1 LEWQKAARF
10 CHTYEMLKPHKTLRP
25 LAASPVY
32 LAAHAI
38 NRVICTLPAGTAYFI
53 GIVLITMCTGQLV
66 HHQGSLARAAL
77 PYVVHL
83 RWGWHRVE
91 RAMERGKVS
100 LDALFERAV
109 TWCLESLPVEPVRL
123 GRERRTV
130 HAVDSST
137 VARLRA
143 NKKRSAR
150 LGKGYCHRAQ
160 RAVQANLVAVLTTV
174 VLIGGVRVGL
184 VRRTRFGATCQEAVA
199 QVFTDLPAST
209 EKRLFSV
216 DAGIATIEQLRV
228 ATEQNALVGRL
239 RKNVTLRRAPA
250 PKRPGKRGR
259 PALHGPVLHPG
270 AKRLEGRPDED
281 TTIRLEDR
289 EVRVRRWRNLH
300 FRETPRTLM
309 DVVRVDDPAH
319 KRPLLIGTTA
329 RELPTDEIRAA
340 YGHRWPVETN
350 FYVAQG
356 TCAMEMPRAWS
367 ATAVER
373 RISLAL
379 LAGSLL
385 KAIAAACSPLPMG
398 PWDVKA
404 VASAGRLA
412 NHLALQAGN
421 FVALALR
428 GLAPRT
434 YRKIT
439 EATETT
445 ELQLPV
451 AA

>member
-1 LEWQKAARF
+1 VQ
-10 CHTYEMLKPHKTLRP
+10 
-25 LAASPVY
+25 PVY
-32 LAAHAI
+32 LAASAI
-38 NRVICTLPAGTAYFI
+38 NNLVRVLPAGTAYFI
-53 GIVLITMCTGQLV
+53 GVVLITMCTGQLV
-66 HHQGSLARAAL
+66 HYQGSLARAAL
-77 PYVVHL
+77 PYVVPL

-91 RAMERGKVS
+91 RAMERGQCS
-100 LDALFERAV
+100 LDALFDRALR
-109 TWCLESLPVEPVRL
+109 WCLECLPVEPVRL

-137 VARLRA
+137 VVRLRA
-143 NKKRSAR
+143 NKKRSAL

-174 VLIGGVRVGL
+174 VLIDAVRVGL

-199 QVFTDLPAST
+199 KIFADLPESP

-216 DAGIATIEQLRV
+216 DAGIATMEQFRA
-228 ATEQNALVGRL
+228 ATERDALVGRL
-239 RKNVTLRRAPA
+239 RKNVTLRRAPH
-250 PKRPGKRGR
+250 PTRPGKRGR

-270 AKRLEGRPDED
+270 AKRPEGRPDED
-281 TTIRLEDR
+281 LTVHLEDR
-289 EVRVRRWRNLH
+289 EIRVRRWRNLH
-300 FRETPRTLM
+300 FRESSQTLM
-309 DVVRVDDPAH
+309 DVVRVDDPAY

-329 RELPTDEIRAA
+329 RELTTAEIRIA

-367 ATAVER
+367 ETAVAR

-379 LAGSLL
+379 LAGALL
-385 KAIAAACSPLPMG
+385 KAIAAACPPLPMG
-398 PWDVKA
+398 PWDLKA
-404 VASAGRLA
+404 VSSAGRLA

-421 FVALALR
+421 FVTLALHN
-428 GLAPRT
+428 LAPRT
-434 YRKIT
+434 YQKMT
-439 EATETT
+439 NAKKTAA
-445 ELQLPV
+445 LPLPL

>member
-1 LEWQKAARF
+1 
-10 CHTYEMLKPHKTLRP
+10 
-25 LAASPVY
+25 VY
-32 LAAHAI
+32 LAASAV
-38 NRVICTLPAGTAYFI
+38 NNLVCALPAGTAYFI
-53 GIVLITMCTGQLV
+53 GIVLITMFTGQLV
-66 HHQGSLARAAL
+66 YHQGSLARAAF

-91 RAMERGKVS
+91 RAMERGKVA
-100 LDALFERAV
+100 LDALFERAL
-109 TWCLESLPVEPVRL
+109 TWCLEHLPIEPVRL
-123 GRERRTV
+123 GPEQRTV
-130 HAVDSST
+130 HALDSST
-137 VARLRA
+137 VVRLRA
-143 NKKRSAR
+143 NKQRCAL

-160 RAVQANLVAVLTTV
+160 RAVQANIVAALTTI
-174 VLIGGVRVGL
+174 VLISGVRVGL
-184 VRRTRFGATCQEAVA
+184 VRRTRFGRTCQEAVA
-199 QVFTDLPAST
+199 KVFAALPESP

-216 DAGIATIEQLRV
+216 DAGIATIEQFRA
-228 ATEQNALVGRL
+228 ATEQDALVGRL

-250 PKRPGKRGR
+250 SKRPGKRGR
-259 PALHGPVLHPG
+259 PALHGSVVHPG
-270 AKRLEGRPDED
+270 AKRPEGQADED
-281 TTIRLEDR
+281 TTLHIEDR
-289 EVRVRRWRNLH
+289 AVRVRRWRNLH
-300 FRETPRTLM
+300 FREAPQTRL
-309 DVVRVDDPAH
+309 DVVRVDDPAY

-329 RELPTDEIRAA
+329 CELTTEEIRTA

-367 ATAVER
+367 ETAVER

-398 PWDVKA
+398 PWDLKA

-412 NHLALQAGN
+412 NHLALHSAN
-421 FVALALR
+421 FVALALH

-434 YRKIT
+434 YRKIP
-439 EATETT
+439 EAKETT
-445 ELQLPV
+445 ELQLPL

>member
-1 LEWQKAARF
+1 
-10 CHTYEMLKPHKTLRP
+10 MP
-25 LAASPVY
+25 PVY
-32 LAAHAI
+32 LAASAV
-38 NRVICTLPAGTAYFI
+38 NNLVRALPAGTAYFI
-53 GIVLITMCTGQLV
+53 GIVFLTMFTGQLV

-100 LDALFERAV
+100 LDTLFDRALS
-109 TWCLESLPVEPVRL
+109 WCLACLPVEPVRL
-123 GRERRTV
+123 GPERRTV
-130 HAVDSST
+130 HAIDSST

-143 NKKRSAR
+143 HKKRCAL

-160 RAVQANLVAVLTTV
+160 RAVQANLVAALTTV

-184 VRRTRFGATCQEAVA
+184 VRRTRFGATCAEAVTQLFA
-199 QVFTDLPAST
+199 ALPESE

-216 DAGIATIEQLRV
+216 DAGIATIEQFRA
-228 ATEQNALVGRL
+228 ATERDALVGRL

-259 PALHGPVLHPG
+259 SAVHGPVLHPG
-270 AKRLEGRPDED
+270 VKRPEGRPDED
-281 TTIRLEDR
+281 TTIRREER
-289 EVRVRRWRNLH
+289 EVRVRRWQHLH
-300 FRETPRTLM
+300 FREAPQTVI
-309 DVVRVDDPAH
+309 DVVRVDDPAF

-329 RELPTDEIRAA
+329 RELTTDEIRSA
-340 YGHRWPVETN
+340 YAHRWPIETN

-367 ATAVER
+367 ETGVER

-379 LAGSLL
+379 LSGSLL
-385 KAIAAACSPLPMG
+385 KAIAAACGPLPMG

-404 VASAGRLA
+404 VSSAGRLA
-412 NHLALQAGN
+412 NHLSLHAQN
-421 FVALALR
+421 FATLALH
-428 GLAPRT
+428 GLTPRK
-434 YRKIT
+434 YRKINI
-439 EATETT
+439 AKETT
-445 ELQLPV
+445 DLQLPL

>member
-1 LEWQKAARF
+1 MQ
-10 CHTYEMLKPHKTLRP
+10 
-25 LAASPVY
+25 PVY
-32 LAAHAI
+32 LAANAVNSLI
-38 NRVICTLPAGTAYFI
+38 RALPVGTAYFI
-53 GIVLITMCTGQLV
+53 GIVFITMFTGQLV
-66 HHQGSLARAAL
+66 YHQGSLARAAL

-100 LDALFERAV
+100 LDALFDRAL
-109 TWCLESLPVEPVRL
+109 TWCFACLPVEPVRL

-137 VARLRA
+137 VARFRA
-143 NKKRSAR
+143 NKKRSAL
-150 LGKGYCHRAQ
+150 LGKGYCHRAR

-174 VLIGGVRVGL
+174 VLIGGVRVGV

-199 QVFTDLPAST
+199 QVFAALPESP
-209 EKRLFSV
+209 EPRLFSV
-216 DAGIATIEQLRV
+216 DAGIATIEQFRA
-228 ATEQNALVGRL
+228 ATERDALVGRL
-239 RKNVTLRRAPA
+239 RKNVTLRRAPY

-270 AKRLEGRPDED
+270 AQRPEGRPDQD
-281 TTIRLEDR
+281 TTFRIEDR

-300 FRETPRTLM
+300 FRETPRTLL
-309 DVVRVDDPAH
+309 DVVRVDDPAY
-319 KRPLLIGTTA
+319 KRPLLLGTTA
-329 RELPTDEIRAA
+329 RELTTDEIRAA

-385 KAIAAACSPLPMG
+385 KAIAAACPPLPMG

-404 VASAGRLA
+404 VSSAGRLA
-412 NHLALQAGN
+412 NHLALHARN
-421 FVALALR
+421 FVALALQ

-439 EATETT
+439 EAKETT
-445 ELQLPV
+445 ELQLPL

>member
-1 LEWQKAARF
+1 
-10 CHTYEMLKPHKTLRP
+10 
-25 LAASPVY
+25 VY
-32 LAAHAI
+32 LAASAI
-38 NRVICTLPAGTAYFI
+38 NNLVRVLPAGTAYFI
-53 GIVLITMCTGQLV
+53 GVVLITMCTGQLV
-66 HHQGSLARAAL
+66 HYQGSLARAAL

-91 RAMERGKVS
+91 RAMERGQCS
-100 LDALFERAV
+100 LDALFDRALR
-109 TWCLESLPVEPVRL
+109 WCLECLPVEPVRL

-137 VARLRA
+137 VVRLRA
-143 NKKRSAR
+143 NKKRSAL

-174 VLIGGVRVGL
+174 VLIDAVRVGL

-199 QVFTDLPAST
+199 KIFADLPESP

-216 DAGIATIEQLRV
+216 DAGIATMEQFRA
-228 ATEQNALVGRL
+228 ATERDALVGRL
-239 RKNVTLRRAPA
+239 RKNVTLRRAPH
-250 PKRPGKRGR
+250 PTRPGKRGR

-270 AKRLEGRPDED
+270 AKRPEGRPDED
-281 TTIRLEDR
+281 LTVHLEDR
-289 EVRVRRWRNLH
+289 EIRVRRWRNLH
-300 FRETPRTLM
+300 FRESSQTLM
-309 DVVRVDDPAH
+309 DVVRVDDPAY

-329 RELPTDEIRAA
+329 RELTTAEIRIA

-367 ATAVER
+367 ETAVAR

-379 LAGSLL
+379 LAGALL
-385 KAIAAACSPLPMG
+385 KAIAAACPPLPMG
-398 PWDVKA
+398 PWDLKA
-404 VASAGRLA
+404 VSSAGRLA

-421 FVALALR
+421 FVTLALHN
-428 GLAPRT
+428 LAPRT
-434 YRKIT
+434 YQKMT
-439 EATETT
+439 NAKKTAA
-445 ELQLPV
+445 LPLPL

>member
-1 LEWQKAARF
+1 
-10 CHTYEMLKPHKTLRP
+10 MLKPNKTQRP

-32 LAAHAI
+32 LAAQAI
-38 NRVICTLPAGTAYFI
+38 NSVICVLPAGTAYFI

-66 HHQGSLARAAL
+66 HHQGSWARAAL

-91 RAMERGKVS
+91 RAMERGQVS
-100 LDALFERAV
+100 LDTLFERAV
-109 TWCLESLPVEPVRL
+109 TWCLASLPVEPVRL
-123 GRERRTV
+123 GSEQRTV
-130 HAVDSST
+130 PAIDSST

-143 NKKRSAR
+143 NLKRSAR

-199 QVFTDLPAST
+199 QVFADLPVST

-216 DAGIATIEQLRV
+216 DAGIATIEQFRA
-228 ATEQNALVGRL
+228 ATAQDALVGRL
-239 RKNVTLRRAPA
+239 RKNVTLRQAPP
-250 PKRPGKRGR
+250 PKPPGTRGR
-259 PALHGPVLHPG
+259 PRRHGPVLHPG
-270 AKRLEGRPDED
+270 AKRPEGRPEED
-281 TTIRLEDR
+281 TTIRIEDR

-300 FRETPRTLM
+300 FRQTPQTLI
-309 DVVRVDDPAH
+309 DVVRVDDPAY

-329 RELPTDEIRAA
+329 RELTTDEIRAA
-340 YGHRWPVETN
+340 YRHRWPVETN

-356 TCAMEMPRAWS
+356 TCAMEMPRAWT
-367 ATAVER
+367 APAVER

-385 KAIAAACSPLPMG
+385 KAIAAACPPLPMG
-398 PWDVKA
+398 PWDLKA
-404 VASAGRLA
+404 VSSAGRLA
-412 NHLALQAGN
+412 NHLALHAKN
-421 FVALALR
+421 FAALALN
-428 GLAPRT
+428 GCAPRM
-434 YRKIT
+434 YRKIPDPN
-439 EATETT
+439 ETKT
-445 ELQLPV
+445 LPLPL

>member
-1 LEWQKAARF
+1 VS
-10 CHTYEMLKPHKTLRP
+10 KPSKTSQP
-25 LAASPVY
+25 LTVPPVY
-32 LAAHAI
+32 LAASAV
-38 NRVICTLPAGTAYFI
+38 NNLVCALPAGTAYFI
-53 GIVLITMCTGQLV
+53 GIVFLTMFTGQLV

-100 LDALFERAV
+100 LDALFDRAF
-109 TWCLESLPVEPVRL
+109 TWCLECVPVEPVRL
-123 GRERRTV
+123 GKERRTV
-130 HAVDSST
+130 HAIDSST

-143 NKKRSAR
+143 HKKRCAL

-160 RAVQANLVAVLTTV
+160 RAVQANLVAALTTV

-184 VRRTRFGATCQEAVA
+184 VRRTRFGTTCQEAVA
-199 QVFTDLPAST
+199 QVFAALPESV

-216 DAGIATIEQLRV
+216 DAGIATVAQFGA
-228 ATEQNALVGRL
+228 ATEQDALVGRL
-239 RKNVTLRRAPA
+239 RKNVALRRAPH
-250 PKRPGKRGR
+250 PRRPGRRGR
-259 PALHGPVLHPG
+259 PARHGPMLHPG
-270 AKRLEGRPDED
+270 AKRPEGRADED
-281 TTIRLEDR
+281 TTIRVEER

-300 FRETPRTLM
+300 FRETPQTPSE
-309 DVVRVDDPAH
+309 VVRVEDPAY

-329 RELPTDEIRAA
+329 CELTTAEIRTA

-367 ATAVER
+367 ETAGAR

-379 LAGSLL
+379 LSGSLL
-385 KAIAAACSPLPMG
+385 KAIAAACGPLPMG
-398 PWDVKA
+398 PWDLKA
-404 VASAGRLA
+404 VSSAGRLA
-412 NHLALQAGN
+412 NHLATHAGN
-421 FVALALR
+421 FVALALK
-428 GLAPRT
+428 GITPRT

-439 EATETT
+439 ETKETT
-445 ELQLPV
+445 KSPLPL

>member
-1 LEWQKAARF
+1 
-10 CHTYEMLKPHKTLRP
+10 MSRP
-25 LAASPVY
+25 SYTSQSLAVSPVY
-32 LAAHAI
+32 LAASAI
-38 NRVICTLPAGTAYFI
+38 NNLLRALPTGTAYFM
-53 GIVLITMCTGQLV
+53 GIVLITMFTGQLGY
-66 HHQGSLARAAL
+66 HQGSLARAAL
-77 PYVVHL
+77 PYVLHL

-100 LDALFERAV
+100 LDALFDRALS
-109 TWCLESLPVEPVRL
+109 WSFAGLPVEPVRL
-123 GRERRTV
+123 GSERRTV

-137 VARLRA
+137 VVRLRA
-143 NKKRSAR
+143 KKERCAW
-150 LGKGYCHRAQ
+150 LGKGYCQRAQ
-160 RAVQANLVAVLTTV
+160 RAVPANLVAALTTV
-174 VLIGGVRVGL
+174 VLIRGVRVGL

-199 QVFTDLPAST
+199 AVFAALPKSA

-216 DAGIATIEQLRV
+216 DAGIATIEQFRA
-228 ATEQNALVGRL
+228 ATEQDALVGRL
-239 RKNVTLRRAPA
+239 RKNVTLRRAPH
-250 PKRPGKRGR
+250 PQPPGKRGR
-259 PALHGPVLHPG
+259 PAVHGPVLHPG
-270 AKRLEGRPDED
+270 RKRPEGRPDED
-281 TTIRLEDR
+281 TTIRIEDR
-289 EVRVRRWRNLH
+289 EVRVRRWQHLH
-300 FRETPRTLM
+300 FRETSRTLL
-309 DVVRVDDPAH
+309 DVVRVDDPAY

-329 RELPTDEIRAA
+329 RELTTAEIRLA
-340 YGHRWPVETN
+340 YRHRWPIETN

-385 KAIAAACSPLPMG
+385 KAIAAAGGPLPMG
-398 PWDVKA
+398 PWDLQA

-412 NHLALQAGN
+412 NHLALHARN
-421 FVALALR
+421 FAAFALN

-439 EATETT
+439 EAKETT
-445 ELQLPV
+445 ELQLPL